1 LSSYLNIDTF
11 VKVLLNQKHLDMKK
25 ALQFLL
31 LFSIIMMGV
40 THDAD
45 AQRKKKKR
53 KGDVDEYFDD
63 KGSFTQRLWYGADIS
78 LRFQSTSL
86 GGAPGNV
93 FFGGFSPMVG
103 YKITN
108 EFSVGPR
115 IEFNYQGGRF
125 DIGASEGDLKYNST
139 NLGVGFFARYK
150 FLETFFL
157 HAEYQRLGEDVAF
170 DIDQTA
176 LKVLT
181 RREWGDHPYFGGG
194 YHSSFGVVGFQ
205 VTVLWDFSQSFDSGN
220 IPIVYRAGLNYKF

>member
-1 LSSYLNIDTF
+1 
-11 VKVLLNQKHLDMKK
+11 MKK

-31 LFSIIMMGV
+31 LFSILMMGI

-45 AQRKKKKR
+45 AQRKRKKR

-63 KGSFTQRLWYGADIS
+63 KGNFAQRLWYGADIS
-78 LRFQSTSL
+78 LRFQQTSL

-93 FFGGFSPMVG
+93 FFGGFSPMAG

-115 IEFNYQGGRF
+115 IEFNYQGARYN
-125 DIGASEGDLKYNST
+125 IGGPDDLKYNST
-139 NLGVGFFARYK
+139 NLGLGIFARYK
-150 FLETFFL
+150 FLETFFVHL
-157 HAEYQRLGEDVAF
+157 EYQRLGEEEPLV
-170 DIDQTA
+170 QNNQLVVENNA
-176 LKVLT
+176 LVT
-181 RREWGDHPYFGGG
+181 QRFWDDHTYVGGG

-205 VTVLWDFSQSFDSGN
+205 VTILWDTSQAFDSNN

>member
-1 LSSYLNIDTF
+1 
-11 VKVLLNQKHLDMKK
+11 MKK

-31 LFSIIMMGV
+31 LFSILMMGI

-63 KGSFTQRLWYGADIS
+63 KGNFAQRLWYGADIS
-78 LRFQSTSL
+78 LRFQQTSL

-93 FFGGFSPMVG
+93 FFGGFSPMAG

-115 IEFNYQGGRF
+115 IEFNYQGARYN
-125 DIGASEGDLKYNST
+125 IGGPDDLKYNST
-139 NLGVGFFARYK
+139 NLGLGIFARYK
-150 FLETFFL
+150 FLETFFVHL
-157 HAEYQRLGEDVAF
+157 EYQRLGEEEPLV
-170 DIDQTA
+170 QNNQLVVENNA
-176 LKVLT
+176 LVT
-181 RREWGDHPYFGGG
+181 QRFWDDHTYVGGG

-205 VTVLWDFSQSFDSGN
+205 VTILWDTSQAFDSNN